1 MTTRDDHRPPTG
13 ADLLADQLRLGD
25 LGDGGVDTGM
35 KHPLP
40 APRPRERLH
49 QRPVRLGLGR
59 RPDLV
64 SI

>member
-1 MTTRDDHRPPTG
+1 
-13 ADLLADQLRLGD
+13 
-25 LGDGGVDTGM
+25 M